1 MPWPEPQRSSR
12 ESTEQEAFG
21 RTHKAREKARQA
33 RVKAQKDR
41 KDKDSKGKG
50 KDKK

>member
-1 MPWPEPQRSSR
+1 MPWPEPEKIGQ
-12 ESTEQEAFG
+12 ESTGQGAFW
-21 RTHKAREKARQA
+21 RSHKAREKARQD